1 MRYRLPPL
9 TTLEGF
15 DAAARLGSFA
25 AAAEELGL
33 SQSAV
38 SHQIRNLERA
48 LDQELFSRAFRQIV
62 LTDAGREFHRTVR
75 EMLHQLRRG
84 VERLAPYRKPNSVVI
99 YCDPA
104 FARQWL
110 MPRLPALMADLSE
123 VDIWLDSHGH
133 EIDFDT
139 TEFDIFITMEPD
151 SEPVD
156 FPQEILFPVF
166 YRPFASP
173 AMAERMPA
181 FDIVPQDI
189 FPPLLHLE
197 GAMDWSGWF
206 GAETDGRGRL
216 ASWLSTGPT
225 FSDPLLLLEA
235 AAQSLGVAL
244 APEMF
249 AADLLRDGR
258 LVALGERRLESNTP
272 YRLLINYRPE
282 DTMYVE
288 PTVKWIRAAARHG
301 PGTR

>member
-15 DAAARLGSFA
+15 DAAARLGSFS

-48 LDQELFSRAFRQIV
+48 LDQELFSRTFRQV
-62 LTDAGREFHRTVR
+62 ALTDAGREFHRTVR

-104 FARQWL
+104 FARLWL
-110 MPRLPALMADLSE
+110 MPRLPALMAALPE
-123 VDIWLDSHGH
+123 VDLWLDSRGH
-133 EIDFDT
+133 DIDFDT

-156 FPQEILFPVF
+156 FPQKLLFPVY
-166 YRPFASP
+166 YRPYASREI
-173 AMAERMPA
+173 ADRIASL
-181 FDIVPQDI
+181 DNVPEDL

-197 GAMDWSGWF
+197 GAVDWSGWF
-206 GAETDGRGRL
+206 DAETNGRGPL
-216 ASWLSTGPT
+216 ASWLSSGPT

-235 AAQSLGVAL
+235 AAQGLGVAL
-244 APEMF
+244 APEIF
-249 AADLLRDGR
+249 AAGTVLDGKI
-258 LVALGERRLESNTP
+258 AAIGKRRLESNSP
-272 YRLLINYRPE
+272 YRLLVNCQPE
-282 DTMYVE
+282 DAIYVE
-288 PTVKWIRAAARHG
+288 PTVEWICAAARG
-301 PGTR
+301 